1 MKRLV
6 LGTILGASAMFG
18 ASTDGLNI
26 GLGLGSTSTT
36 TSATTSGYLNDS
48 SSTDESGGTSEF
60 SINYGLKSNYL
71 VGLTV
76 GNIAVEG
83 DSTIGYTVITADYV
97 FMKDNK
103 WRPFIGYAIGN
114 SKMDYSSSSLSIN
127 ETASASG
134 LRLGV
139 LYDYSK
145 TISFGY
151 KYQMLSTDLKGS
163 DTMYSGTNYETK
175 IEVREKDFKTSL
187 FFMTYNF

>member
-1 MKRLV
+1 
-6 LGTILGASAMFG
+6 
-18 ASTDGLNI
+18 
-26 GLGLGSTSTT
+26 LGSTATT
-36 TSATTSGYLNDS
+36 TTATTTGYSNAETS
-48 SSTDESGGTSEF
+48 ADESGGTSEF

-83 DSTIGYTVITADYV
+83 DSTVGYTILTADYI

-103 WRPFIGYAIGN
+103 WRPFVGYAIGN
-114 SKMDYSSSSLSIN
+114 SKMDYSISGLSIS

-145 TISFGY
+145 TISLGY

-163 DTMYSGTNYETK
+163 DTLYAGTNYETK
-175 IEVREKDFKTSL
+175 FEVGHKDFATSL